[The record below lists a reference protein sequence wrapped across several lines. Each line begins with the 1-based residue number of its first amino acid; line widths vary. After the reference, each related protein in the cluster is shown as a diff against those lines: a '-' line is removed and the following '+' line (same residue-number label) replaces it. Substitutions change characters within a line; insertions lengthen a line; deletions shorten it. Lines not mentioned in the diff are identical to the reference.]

1 MNPEV
6 HIPGWDWYY
15 VAMYFFIGGV
25 SAGAY
30 FIGTLAELFGGE
42 RHREIS
48 RTGFYIAFP
57 LILLTPPLLIADLG
71 RPGRFWHLLFYAKSG
86 FPYINL
92 QSPLSVGS
100 WALLLFG
107 AMALLSFLDNLVSE
121 GKLPNTLFARAYS
134 RIPRKGYAIV
144 GSIAGFFVAGY
155 TGVIL
160 NVTAR
165 PFWVATDPLVGALFI
180 ASGAST
186 GAAAI
191 YLVMAWR
198 KRLADPGLPGFDLFD
213 RLALFDRLIKLLEL
227 FLVVGMVVLAGKYA
241 APLMK
246 GFTAVMFWG
255 GAVLLGTLLP
265 LAAGWYAPRTAAD
278 RAPVE
283 RLATVIAV
291 LVLVGGALL
300 RISMVQAG
308 QVQ

>member
-6 HIPGWDWYY
+6 HIPGWEWYY
-15 VAMYFFIGGV
+15 VAMYFFIAGI

-30 FIGTLAELFGGE
+30 FIATLAELFGGE
-42 RHREIS
+42 KHREIS

-71 RPGRFWHLLFYAKSG
+71 RPERFWHLLFNAKSG
-86 FPYINL
+86 FPYLNF

-107 AMALLSFLDNLVSE
+107 AMAFLSFLDNLVSE
-121 GKLPNTLFARAYS
+121 GKLQSAPFARAYS
-134 RIPRKGYAIV
+134 RRPRKAYAVV

-160 NVTAR
+160 NVTSR
-165 PFWVATDPLVGALFI
+165 PFWAATDPLVGALFV

-191 YLVMAWR
+191 YLAMAWR
-198 KRLADPGLPGFDLFD
+198 KRLADPGLPGFDRFD
-213 RLALFDRLIKLLEL
+213 RLSKLLEL
-227 FLVVGMVVLAGKYA
+227 VLAVAVVLIAGKWA
-241 APLMK
+241 APLLR
-246 GFTAVMFWG
+246 GPSAVMFWG
-255 GAVLLGTLLP
+255 GAVLLGTLVP
-265 LAAGWYAPRTAAD
+265 LAASWYSARTAGGGVT
-278 RAPVE
+278 PE
-283 RLATVIAV
+283 RWATVLAV

-300 RISMVQAG
+300 RISLVQAG
-308 QVQ
+308 QV

>member
-6 HIPGWDWYY
+6 HIPGWEWYY
-15 VAMYFFIGGV
+15 VAMYFFIAGI

-30 FIGTLAELFGGE
+30 FIGSLAEMFGGE

-48 RTGFYIAFP
+48 RTGYYIAFP

-71 RPGRFWHLLFYAKSG
+71 RPERFWHLLFHAKSG
-86 FPYINL
+86 FPYMNF

-107 AMALLSFLDNLVSE
+107 AMAFLSFLDNLVSE
-121 GKLPNTLFARAYS
+121 GKLQSAPFAKAYS
-134 RIPRKGYAIV
+134 RIPRKWYAVV

-160 NVTAR
+160 NMTAR
-165 PFWVATDPLVGALFI
+165 PFWVATDPLVGALFV
-180 ASGAST
+180 ASAAST

-191 YLVMAWR
+191 YLVMSWR
-198 KRLADPGLPGFDLFD
+198 KKLTDPGLPGFDRFD
-213 RLALFDRLIKLLEL
+213 RLSKVLEL
-227 FLVVGMVVLAGKYA
+227 VLAVALVLVAGGWA
-241 APLMK
+241 APLLR
-246 GFTAVMFWG
+246 GLNAVMFWG
-255 GAVLLGTLLP
+255 GAVLLGTLFP
-265 LAAGWYAPRTAAD
+265 LAAGWYVNSAVGGRMP
-278 RAPVE
+278 PE
-283 RLATVIAV
+283 RLATVMAV

-300 RISMVQAG
+300 RISLLQAG

>member
-6 HIPGWDWYY
+6 HIPGWEWYY

-30 FIGTLAELFGGE
+30 FIGSLAELFGGE

-71 RPGRFWHLLFYAKSG
+71 RPERFWHLLLYANSG
-86 FPYINL
+86 FPYLNF

-107 AMALLSFLDNLVSE
+107 AMAFLSFIDNLVAE
-121 GKLPNTLFARAYS
+121 GRLQSVPFARAYS
-134 RIPRKGYAIV
+134 RMPRKWYAVV
-144 GSIAGFFVAGY
+144 GSLAGFFVAGY

-165 PFWVATDPLVGALFI
+165 PFWAATDPLIGALFI

-198 KRLADPGLPGFDLFD
+198 KKIAAAGLPGLDRFD
-213 RLALFDRLIKLLEL
+213 RLAKVLEL
-227 FLVVGMVVLAGKYA
+227 VLAVAVVLLAGRWA
-241 APLMK
+241 APLLR
-246 GFTAVMFWG
+246 GSSAVMFWG
-255 GAVLLGTLLP
+255 GAVLLGTLVP
-265 LAAGWYAPRTAAD
+265 LAAGWYLPRAAEG
-278 RAPVE
+278 AALPE
-283 RLATVIAV
+283 RWATVLAV

-300 RISMVQAG
+300 RISLVHAG

>member
-6 HIPGWDWYY
+6 HVPGWEWYY
-15 VAMYFFIGGV
+15 VAMYFFIAGV

-42 RHREIS
+42 KHREIS

-71 RPGRFWHLLFYAKSG
+71 RPERFWHLLFYAKSG
-86 FPYINL
+86 FPYLNF

-107 AMALLSFLDNLVSE
+107 AMALLSFLDNLVAE
-121 GKLPNTLFARAYS
+121 GRLKNMPFANAYN
-134 RIPRKGYAIV
+134 RIPRKWYAVV

-165 PFWVATDPLVGALFI
+165 PLWAAADPLIGALFI

-191 YLVMAWR
+191 YLTMAWR
-198 KRLADPGLPGFDLFD
+198 KRLSDPGLPAFDRFD
-213 RLALFDRLIKLLEL
+213 RLAKILEL
-227 FLVVGMVVLAGKYA
+227 VLAVAVVLIAGRWA
-241 APLMK
+241 APLFR
-246 GFTAVMFWG
+246 GGNAVMFWG
-255 GAVLLGTLLP
+255 GAVILGTLAP
-265 LAAGWYAPRTAAD
+265 LAAAWYIPRAAEGKVD
-278 RAPVE
+278 PE
-283 RLATVIAV
+283 RWATIMAV
-291 LVLVGGALL
+291 LVLIGGAFL
-300 RISMVQAG
+300 RISLVQAG